1 MMKKITMRTGV
12 LCLALF
18 AVACGRRT
26 EPVDDAKNHDFIDSL
41 VSLRN
46 KGKTLRNE
54 GNFDEALL
62 LHNKGL
68 TLAKQVNDTGE
79 WVQAL
84 NNIGTDYRRMGL
96 LDIAQ
101 EYHYEASRMCEES
114 SDTSRTMRKNKVVS
128 LNGLGNIYLT
138 VKDYNRADSA
148 FRKALKGERE
158 LGSATGQAIN
168 YANIGSIYSA
178 RGNDKEARRYYEMS
192 MMMNERDSNTLGMS
206 LCHTVTSTRKPGNM
220 TRRGR
225 NIWRHTSS
233 AGIPRIVGTLWSLY
247 SLSCSSDWTPAPC
260 LRRRRGSAWRTRR

>member
-1 MMKKITMRTGV
+1 MMKKKISMRTGL
-12 LCLALF
+12 LCLMLLTA
-18 AVACGRRT
+18 ACGRRT
-26 EPVDDAKNHDFIDSL
+26 ESVDVSKNHDFIDSL

-62 LHNKGL
+62 LHNRGL
-68 TLAKQVNDTGE
+68 TLAKQVNDTSE

-101 EYHYEASRMCEES
+101 EYHYEAWRMCEES

-128 LNGLGNIYLT
+128 LNGLGNIYLA

-192 MMMNERDSNTLGMS
+192 MMMNEKVSKTLGMS
-206 LCHTVTSTRKPGNM
+206 LCHTYLGNL
-220 TRRGR
+220 
-225 NIWRHTSS
+225 HQK
-233 AGIPRIVGTLWSLY
+233 AGE
-247 SLSCSSDWTPAPC
+247 
-260 LRRRRGSAWRTRR
+260 